1 GRVLI
6 NLHGG
11 GFLVSRGL
19 AKGQLESIA
28 IASILGIEVITV
40 DYRQGPFHQYP
51 AASEDVEAVYRDLL
65 ERHEPESIGIFGCSA
80 GAVLTAQAV
89 AWFQAR
95 GLPRPAAVALLC
107 GAPGTLGL
115 RGDSNMWNPGG
126 LVD

>member
-1 GRVLI
+1 
-6 NLHGG
+6 
-11 GFLVSRGL
+11 
-19 AKGQLESIA
+19 
-28 IASILGIEVITV
+28 
-40 DYRQGPFHQYP
+40 
-51 AASEDVEAVYRDLL
+51 DVEAVYRDLL

-126 LVD
+126 LVDAAPVAIRRGGYVDNADPADPRAFPETSDT